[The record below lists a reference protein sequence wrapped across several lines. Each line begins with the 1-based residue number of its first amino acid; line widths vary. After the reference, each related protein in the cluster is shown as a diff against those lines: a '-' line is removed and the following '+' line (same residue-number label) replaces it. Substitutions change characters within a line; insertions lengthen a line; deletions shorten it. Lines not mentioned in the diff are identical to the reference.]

1 MDSAG
6 LLRKATALGAAV
18 FLLSADIAGAEDSSG
33 PSLLAHKATYVLSIA
48 PDGNSGQVTSA
59 DGIMTFEMKDAC
71 DGWATDLKFKFVMA
85 TEGGENRDMEI
96 SQVAWESKD
105 GLAYRYNIKNG
116 AGGETLQQ
124 FRGEARLDSIGGKG
138 SVTSDL
144 PSRAEA
150 SLPEGTMF
158 PVAHTRLVLEKA
170 AAGENVVSA
179 EYFDGN
185 ASLETMMMSA
195 LIGAGEKDW
204 PGLQKKFPRLEG
216 HVSYPVGLARY
227 SGQTSDS
234 EPESEQVQRLY
245 DNGVVSNFSIALG
258 SLKLRAALSSLE
270 PLPDPGC

>member
-18 FLLSADIAGAEDSSG
+18 FLLSADIGRAEDSSG

-48 PDGNSGQVTSA
+48 PDGNSGQVTNA
-59 DGIMTFEMKDAC
+59 DGIMTFEMKDVC

-85 TEGGENRDMEI
+85 TDGGDRRDMEI

-105 GLAYRYNIKNG
+105 GLTYRYNIKNG

-158 PVAHTRLVLEKA
+158 PLAHTRLVLEKA
-170 AAGENVVSA
+170 AAEENVVSA

-204 PGLQKKFPRLEG
+204 PGLQKKFPELEG
-216 HVSYPVGLARY
+216 RVSYPVGLARY

-258 SLKLRAALSSLE
+258 ALKLRAVLSALE